1 MGDRMT
7 LLALQDLFRHRRD
20 RSTGLWKLGVEPNR
34 TIYFDTGDIV
44 FAQSTHPMDRLTFL
58 LVERGKLTQ
67 AQLDYALANLKPGL
81 SIGKNLIEMG
91 FITQRD
97 LLEVALAQV
106 ERVVQGA
113 LGTPEVTPTFE
124 SRELDATVVRLPLD
138 TPQLLLNG
146 MLNLQDRER
155 LLELLGPL
163 NQVVVLQGR
172 RLMEMNL
179 PADLAKLPPL
189 LDGTHTLLELS
200 REALAEPLRLG
211 TFALFLREIG
221 WARLH
226 EMPPLDRQ
234 ALDMAL
240 TAELEPL
247 APPMPEPPVLDTV
260 PSLFST
266 IEAAARP
273 TTNLEHLSHALD
285 ALPEVVKPPMAEPPH
300 ELFPPE
306 EDRTPET
313 PAEPEPPRKP
323 AAQASR
329 LAPMPDPSG
338 FTAESGQALLPTPS
352 MELPEPPFAKDEL
365 PEPKVTLRPSTMN
378 AESEAPAL
386 PAPKSRLLTLVG
398 ALVLVAL
405 AGGGWWWFKMR
416 PAPKPPVVVSP
427 PKPPKVVNPGVAVPT
442 PAPPVAQ
449 NPEPPKPEPP
459 KPEPPKP
466 EPPRPEPPKAEPP
479 KPEPPKPEPP
489 KVAPPKPVNVAVGTS
504 MVERDEALL
513 KGNLDLAIQQG
524 LKYLKDG
531 PGSHWTLRLEIACQ
545 GDTLRHAVEVF
556 PESKADLFVIPIVLQ
571 DGRTCYQVFYGK
583 FPSRGAAEKQSPGL
597 PKPFLE
603 GGNHPKAFRL
613 DEVPA
618 RQ

>member
-7 LLALQDLFRHRRD
+7 LLALQDLFRHHREKD
-20 RSTGLWKLGVEPNR
+20 TGLWKLGVEPNR
-34 TIYFDTGDIV
+34 TVFFDSGDIV
-44 FAQSTHPMDRLTFL
+44 FAQSTHTTDRLTYL

-97 LLEVALAQV
+97 LLDVARAQV

-113 LGTPEVTPTFE
+113 LGTPDLQPTFE
-124 SRELDATVVRLPLD
+124 ARELDAAVVRLPLD

-146 MLNLQDRER
+146 LLNLQDRER

-172 RLMEMNL
+172 RLMEMSL

-234 ALDMAL
+234 ALDMAFEG
-240 TAELEPL
+240 ELEPL
-247 APPMPEPPVLDTV
+247 SPPLPDPPIETV

-285 ALPEVVKPPMAEPPH
+285 ALPEPEELSLTPRH
-300 ELFPPE
+300 ELLPLD
-306 EDRTPET
+306 EDRTPSVPLSASKAAPPKTAPPVAVPPKLAPQADASGFAAET
-313 PAEPEPPRKP
+313 GQAFLPTPNMELPALPEEELPDVSVPLRASTLSEPEDEPVSMPEPFAEAPERRGSKAGLMIGLGLVVLAAAAGGWWWWRHRPAQTPPVVAPPSAPSSVPSTPPEPVTPPTPEPEPP
-323 AAQASR
+323 
-329 LAPMPDPSG
+329 AP
-338 FTAESGQALLPTPS
+338 T
-352 MELPEPPFAKDEL
+352 
-365 PEPKVTLRPSTMN
+365 
-378 AESEAPAL
+378 
-386 PAPKSRLLTLVG
+386 
-398 ALVLVAL
+398 VL
-405 AGGGWWWFKMR
+405 
-416 PAPKPPVVVSP
+416 
-427 PKPPKVVNPGVAVPT
+427 
-442 PAPPVAQ
+442 
-449 NPEPPKPEPP
+449 
-459 KPEPPKP
+459 
-466 EPPRPEPPKAEPP
+466 
-479 KPEPPKPEPP
+479 
-489 KVAPPKPVNVAVGTS
+489 GTS
-504 MVERDEALL
+504 AADRSDALMKGDLDRAVRQGEAF
-513 KGNLDLAIQQG
+513 AAE
-524 LKYLKDG
+524 G
-531 PGSHWTLRLEIACQ
+531 PRGQWTLRLEIACM
-545 GDTLRHAVEVF
+545 GETLRRAVEFF
-556 PESKADLFVIPIVLQ
+556 PEGEADLFVLPITLK

-583 FPSRGAAEKQSPGL
+583 FPSQAAAERQSKSL
-597 PKPFLE
+597 PKAFHE
-603 GGNHPKAFRL
+603 GGNKPRPFRISEL
-613 DEVPA
+613 PS

>member
-1 MGDRMT
+1 MT
-7 LLALQDLFRHRRD
+7 LLALQDLFRHHRERA
-20 RSTGLWKLGVEPNR
+20 TGLWKLGVEPNR
-34 TIYFDTGDIV
+34 TIFLEAGDVV
-44 FAQSTHPMDRLTFL
+44 FAQSTHPMDRLTYL

-97 LLEVALAQV
+97 LLDVARAQV

-113 LGTPEVTPTFE
+113 LGTPDQSPVFE
-124 SRELDATVVRLPLD
+124 PKDLDASVVRLPLD

-163 NQVVVLQGR
+163 NQVVVLQGK
-172 RLMEMNL
+172 RLMEMTL

-240 TAELEPL
+240 TSELEPL
-247 APPMPEPPVLDTV
+247 SPPLPEPAPETV

-285 ALPEVVKPPMAEPPH
+285 AIPEAPGLSLQD

-306 EDRTPET
+306 DERTPET
-313 PAEPEPPRKP
+313 PLMIEPPVAREPPLP
-323 AAQASR
+323 AIDA
-329 LAPMPDPSG
+329 SG
-338 FTAESGQALLPTPS
+338 FAAETGRALLPTPN
-352 MELPEPPFAKDEL
+352 MELPEPPMVEDRT
-365 PEPKVTLRPSTMN
+365 PEPSVTLRPSTLPP
-378 AESEAPAL
+378 EPELITVPEAPPTEVSPEEPPHPRSKVMPIVLLAL
-386 PAPKSRLLTLVG
+386 LLG
-398 ALVLVAL
+398 ALG
-405 AGGGWWWFKMR
+405 AGAWWWFKMR
-416 PAPKPPVVVSP
+416 PGASVVPPPAPGPT
-427 PKPPKVVNPGVAVPT
+427 VPAT
-442 PAPPVAQ
+442 PAPVAPAPVTPSTPEPST
-449 NPEPPKPEPP
+449 PEPPVTPP
-459 KPEPPKP
+459 QPAA
-466 EPPRPEPPKAEPP
+466 RP
-479 KPEPPKPEPP
+479 
-489 KVAPPKPVNVAVGTS
+489 GTS
-504 MVERDEALL
+504 LQERSDSLR
-513 KGNLDLAIQQG
+513 KGDLDLAIRQG
-524 LKYLKDG
+524 EAFLQEG
-531 PGSHWTLRLEIACQ
+531 PASHWTVRLEIACM
-545 GDTLRHAVEVF
+545 GETMKRAVDYF
-556 PESKADLFVIPIVLQ
+556 PEGKADLFVLPIALK

-583 FPSRGAAEKQSPGL
+583 FPSRKAAERQTAGL
-597 PKPFLE
+597 PKAFHE
-603 GGNHPKAFRL
+603 GGNRPKVFRIS
-613 DEVPA
+613 EIPS

>member
-1 MGDRMT
+1 MT
-7 LLALQDLFRHRRD
+7 LAALQDLFRHHRERA
-20 RSTGLWKLGVEPNR
+20 TGLWKLGAEPNR
-34 TIYFDTGDIV
+34 TIFFEAGDII
-44 FAQSTHPMDRLTFL
+44 FAQSTHTMDRLTFL

-97 LLEVALAQV
+97 LLDVARAQV

-113 LGTPEVTPTFE
+113 MGTPEQIPTFDA
-124 SRELDATVVRLPLD
+124 RDLDATVVRLPMD

-146 MLNLQDRER
+146 LLNLQDRER

-172 RLMEMNL
+172 RLLEMSL

-200 REALAEPLRLG
+200 REALTEPLRLG

-240 TAELEPL
+240 TSELEPL
-247 APPMPEPPVLDTV
+247 SLPLPEPVFETV

-285 ALPEVVKPPMAEPPH
+285 AFPDPPGSEEPFALDEDQIPPPPPVAEPLDLPV
-300 ELFPPE
+300 PPSPTE
-306 EDRTPET
+306 APTGFSAET
-313 PAEPEPPRKP
+313 
-323 AAQASR
+323 
-329 LAPMPDPSG
+329 
-338 FTAESGQALLPTPS
+338 GQALMPTPS
-352 MELPEPPFAKDEL
+352 MELPELPPDEG
-365 PEPKVTLRPSTMN
+365 PEPEMTLNPSTMLMPPEEQPV
-378 AESEAPAL
+378 AEAPIPPEA
-386 PAPKSRLLTLVG
+386 APEAKGGRGLRLGLA

-405 AGGGWWWFKMR
+405 GVGGWWWFTNRHATPIVAPSPPPPTAVPK
-416 PAPKPPVVVSP
+416 PVAPSIAVPLETAAPKPEP
-427 PKPPKVVNPGVAVPT
+427 PA
-442 PAPPVAQ
+442 
-449 NPEPPKPEPP
+449 PEPPKPEPP

-466 EPPRPEPPKAEPP
+466 EPP
-479 KPEPPKPEPP
+479 KPAA
-489 KVAPPKPVNVAVGTS
+489 VPVLGTS
-504 MVERDEALL
+504 IQERADALRRGDL
-513 KGNLDLAIQQG
+513 ELAIKQG
-524 LKYLKDG
+524 QKYLKEG
-531 PGSHWTLRLEIACQ
+531 PSKQWTLRLEIACV
-545 GDTLRHAVEVF
+545 GETLKRAVEIFPEGKPDLFIVPMTLR
-556 PESKADLFVIPIVLQ
+556 
-571 DGRTCYQVFYGK
+571 DGRSCYQVFYGK
-583 FPSRGAAEKQSPGL
+583 FPSSAAAEKQAAGL
-597 PKPFLE
+597 PKAFHE
-603 GGNHPKAFRL
+603 GGNRPKAFQIS
-613 DEVPA
+613 EIPS